1 MRIEIL
7 ALMGFIFVLN
17 LGGCS
22 QPEPVIST
30 YEPAECACGE
40 VAQPAVVQ
48 PAVVQPRAESTQIDK
63 TEPPAAK
70 SLRLEAKPARDAK
83 KKPAKKKPARHTKNS
98 PPAKSEDRPAG
109 VAKSPDAPAE
119 DTRLDLNTAT
129 LTELIGLPGVGP
141 SLAGRIVDYRQKR
154 RFTKTAHLMRV
165 KGIGKAKYA
174 KIAHLVGVGAPAPQ

>member
-83 KKPAKKKPARHTKNS
+83 KKDR
-98 PPAKSEDRPAG
+98 KS
-109 VAKSPDAPAE
+109 
-119 DTRLDLNTAT
+119 TRLNSSH
-129 LTELIGLPGVGP
+129 VRN
-141 SLAGRIVDYRQKR
+141 S
-154 RFTKTAHLMRV
+154 
-165 KGIGKAKYA
+165 YA
-174 KIAHLVGVGAPAPQ
+174 VFCLKK

>member
-1 MRIEIL
+1 MRIEFL

-30 YEPAECACGE
+30 YEPAECACEE

-48 PAVVQPRAESTQIDK
+48 PPAERAKVDK

-174 KIAHLVGVGAPAPQ
+174 KIAHLVNVNAPAPQ